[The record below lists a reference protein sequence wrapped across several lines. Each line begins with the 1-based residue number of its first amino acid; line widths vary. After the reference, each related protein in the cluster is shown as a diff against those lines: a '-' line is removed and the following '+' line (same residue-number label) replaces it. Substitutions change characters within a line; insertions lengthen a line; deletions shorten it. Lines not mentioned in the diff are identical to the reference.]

1 MMRSFDDP
9 HGRHWQA
16 ALLEASYGNVMLVL
30 SPMDGTEVVQHLLGS
45 DNLADAEAELA
56 ALDDAALAALLA
68 EARPW
73 DHEAGVERAKALH
86 ATGAKLAEP
95 VRSITRRK
103 DS

>member
-1 MMRSFDDP
+1 MMRSFYDP

-45 DNLADAEAELA
+45 DNLADAEGELA

-68 EARPW
+68 EAQPW
-73 DHEAGVERAKALH
+73 DHEAGVERAKALYG
-86 ATGAKLAEP
+86 AGAKLAAP
-95 VRSITRRK
+95 THSFNQRK
-103 DS
+103 KP

>member
-1 MMRSFDDP
+1 M
-9 HGRHWQA
+9 
-16 ALLEASYGNVMLVL
+16 
-30 SPMDGTEVVQHLLGS
+30 VQHLLGS

-73 DHEAGVERAKALH
+73 DHEAGVERAKALY